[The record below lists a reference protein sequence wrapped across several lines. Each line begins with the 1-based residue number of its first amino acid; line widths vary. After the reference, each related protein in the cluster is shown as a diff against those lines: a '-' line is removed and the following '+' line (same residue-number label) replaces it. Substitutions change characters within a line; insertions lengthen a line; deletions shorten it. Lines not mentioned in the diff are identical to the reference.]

1 MHIMHKIFYL
11 IVLIGILPF
20 LSDIAGAKEYVATK
34 IIDGNTIKLDT
45 GEIVKYIG
53 VEAPDLYQK
62 DEGPEFFARQ
72 ASRYNQKLVF
82 MKKVRLE
89 FDKERKDKNGNTLA
103 YVFVKKTFVNAELI
117 KLGYAKA
124 HIVSPNNK
132 YKTMFL
138 DLEKSARQSVKGL
151 WQKTKKDTETYYIG
165 DKRTYLFHRPSCKY
179 VDKIPEKSKIIFRN
193 RTDAIDIGY
202 IPDKMCKP

>member
-1 MHIMHKIFYL
+1 MRKFL
-11 IVLIGILPF
+11 FLAF
-20 LSDIAGAKEYVATK
+20 LSSALTLFLLFNIVVAKEYVVTK

-45 GEIVKYIG
+45 GEIIKYIG
-53 VEAPDLYQK
+53 TEAPDLYQK
-62 DEGPEFFARQ
+62 NGGPEFFAKQ

-89 FDKERKDKNGNTLA
+89 FDKEKKDKDGNILA

-124 HIVSPNNK
+124 HITPPNDK
-132 YKTMFL
+132 YKKMFL
-138 DLEKSARQSVKGL
+138 DLEKNAKQSEKGL
-151 WQKTKKDTETYYIG
+151 WQETKKDTETHYIG
-165 DKRTYLFHRPSCKY
+165 NKRSYIFHRPSCES

-202 IPDKMCKP
+202 IPDKVCKP

>member
-1 MHIMHKIFYL
+1 M
-11 IVLIGILPF
+11 
-20 LSDIAGAKEYVATK
+20 ATK

-72 ASRYNQKLVF
+72 ASRYNQRLVF

-89 FDKERKDKNGNTLA
+89 FDKERKDKDGNTLA

-124 HIVSPNNK
+124 HIVSPNSK

-138 DLEKSARQSVKGL
+138 DLEKSAN
-151 WQKTKKDTETYYIG
+151 D
-165 DKRTYLFHRPSCKY
+165 P
-179 VDKIPEKSKIIFRN
+179 
-193 RTDAIDIGY
+193 
-202 IPDKMCKP
+202 